1 MAMKKLPLC
10 LPDHTA
16 APSIERLLP
25 SLRSV
30 VCRHSMPTPN
40 RFYNAFDLETQAA
53 RPSPEGEY
61 RTAFQID
68 RDRIIHTS
76 AFRRLQS
83 KTQVFLSG
91 EYDFYRTRLTHS
103 IEVAQIGRSIC
114 GWLQQ
119 DSNSLDADCFID
131 PDLVEC
137 ACLSHDLGHPP
148 FGHTGERTLHRL
160 MRPYGGFEGN
170 AQTLRLLTQTL
181 FSERKQGIAP
191 TRALL
196 DAVLKYKTLSSETPD
211 AKNHYLYDDQE
222 PVLDFTLGGEAFPIE
237 LTPGDERNAFRSI
250 ECQIMDWADDTAY
263 SLNDLA
269 DGIHAGFITG
279 TKLEA
284 WAEKNSLTGHE
295 AEQVIFLIKAI
306 KENRVEGRLNRAIG
320 AFIRA
325 TSLQPT
331 ANFLSNQTQRHQ
343 WHLHIDPEVK
353 AQANLNKRLAYELV
367 FRSPQLQQL
376 DHKADFIL
384 TRMFDVLQDRYIERR
399 SNPLHLLPAD
409 VETDIDRTEE
419 PAQRA
424 RLICDWIASMTDR
437 FAFRTYR
444 RLFDADFGSITDFV

>member
-1 MAMKKLPLC
+1 
-10 LPDHTA
+10 
-16 APSIERLLP
+16 
-25 SLRSV
+25 
-30 VCRHSMPTPN
+30 MPPPN
-40 RFYNAFDLETQAA
+40 RFYNAFDLATLTP

-61 RTAFQID
+61 RSAFQID

-119 DSNSLDADCFID
+119 NSPNLSDDCFID

-191 TRALL
+191 
-196 DAVLKYKTLSSETPD
+196 D
-211 AKNHYLYDDQE
+211 
-222 PVLDFTLGGEAFPIE
+222 
-237 LTPGDERNAFRSI
+237 
-250 ECQIMDWADDTAY
+250 
-263 SLNDLA
+263 
-269 DGIHAGFITG
+269 
-279 TKLEA
+279 
-284 WAEKNSLTGHE
+284 
-295 AEQVIFLIKAI
+295 
-306 KENRVEGRLNRAIG
+306 
-320 AFIRA
+320 
-325 TSLQPT
+325 
-331 ANFLSNQTQRHQ
+331 
-343 WHLHIDPEVK
+343 VK
-353 AQANLNKRLAYELV
+353 AQASLNKRIAYELV

-384 TRMFDVLQDRYIERR
+384 TRMFEVLRDRYIEHS
-399 SNPLHLLPAD
+399 SNHLHLHPAD
-409 VETDIDRTEE
+409 VESDIEQTDHVND
-419 PAQRA
+419 RA